1 LQEQP
6 LDVRAGIDIIKRR
19 RVMVVAVGAVGLMAG
34 ILYWA
39 AHPTMPSATA
49 QVLLP
54 TSTSATA
61 AATGSPSTDTQK
73 VVAISPSVLGPATK
87 SVTPPISESLLR
99 KRVSVAGV
107 GSNVLSI
114 TVKSPHPA
122 AAVKLANGVAKQ
134 YVAVS
139 PQYFA
144 ASLESALQNNQQQEA
159 QDQAKIQ
166 ELIKDLNQNSTA
178 SAAGAY
184 DQGMIQTLANQ
195 VAADQATD
203 SITKGQI
210 VTNSP
215 VMLQEASSVNPVS
228 RLAGPE
234 DAVGGLIVG
243 LAIGSIVALW
253 KGRRDRRL
261 RRRDDLARSLGLPV
275 LASLDAERCERAEDW
290 NLLLD
295 TYQPGTVD
303 AWSLRRLL
311 RQLDASDSGAPVGLQ
326 IVSYADDETALS
338 VGVQMASFAAGMGI
352 STTLLAGDHYAIE
365 TLRAACA
372 ISAQAPPPEA
382 LLSFV
387 RPDAADSSTPR
398 SHLTITV
405 AAVDQRRPHF
415 EMTGRDLV
423 LIALSAG
430 VATSD
435 DLARLALAAADAGTN
450 LDGIIVVNPDDHDY
464 TTGELPARAF
474 GLSTVPRMSEDPLP
488 SAAVDAQDEP

>member
-19 RVMVVAVGAVGLMAG
+19 RIMVGAVGAIGLMAG

-54 TSTSATA
+54 TPAATA
-61 AATGSPSTDTQK
+61 GAAAGTPNTDTQK
-73 VVAISPSVLGPATK
+73 VVATSPQVLAKAVGSVN
-87 SVTPPISESLLR
+87 PPIGESLLR
-99 KRVSVAGV
+99 KRVKVAGV
-107 GSNVLSI
+107 GTNVLSI

-122 AAVKLANGVAKQ
+122 DAVKLANGVANG
-134 YVAVS
+134 YVLVA

-144 ASLESALQNNQQQEA
+144 ASLESQLDNQAQQEKGYVA
-159 QDQAKIQ
+159 QI
-166 ELIKDLNQNSTA
+166 ENLTKDLKQNGVN
-178 SAAGAY
+178 SAAGVLDRGEIQGLETQLSY
-184 DQGMIQTLANQ
+184 DE
-195 VAADQATD
+195 
-203 SITKGQI
+203 GQDTI
-210 VTNSP
+210 VKSQIAVNSP
-215 VMLQEASSVNPVS
+215 EMLQPASAVNPVS

-234 DAVGGLIVG
+234 DAAGGLIVG
-243 LAIGSIVALW
+243 LAIGAAIALW

-311 RQLDASDSGAPVGLQ
+311 HQLDASDSSTPVGLQ
-326 IVSYADDETALS
+326 IVSYADDEAALS

-372 ISAQAPPPEA
+372 ISAQSPPPEA

-387 RPDAADSSTPR
+387 KPDAADPSTPR

-405 AAVDQRRPHF
+405 AALDRRRPHF

-423 LIALSAG
+423 LVALSAG

-435 DLARLALAAADAGTN
+435 DLARLALAAADAATT
-450 LDGIIVVNPDDHDY
+450 LDGILVVNPDPHDY
-464 TTGELPARAF
+464 TTGDLPARAF
-474 GLSTVPRMSEDPLP
+474 RLAPAPRLSEDPLP
-488 SAAVDAQDEP
+488 DPIVEAQDDQ